1 MLGATQ
7 SYQRPRN
14 AILAAIPKDEYDRL
28 LSHLEVVQL
37 ARGSIVYNVG
47 DTVRHAYFVRTGML
61 SLLSVTAD
69 GNTVEVAVVGN
80 EGVAGV
86 STDFNASTSPHQVV
100 VQSAGDAVRLRASH
114 LREAFRR
121 GGRFQELLL
130 RYTHS
135 LLAQVSQSAACNH
148 FHNIEQRLCRQL
160 LVSCDRVQSATFYM
174 TQEFISQM
182 LGAPRSGVTAAASAL
197 KGKGLIS
204 YSRGKITIL
213 DRRGLEAAACECYR
227 MLADEVANLVTRSPT
242 A

>member
-7 SYQRPRN
+7 SYKRPGN
-14 AILAAIPKDEYDRL
+14 AILAAMPKDEYDRL
-28 LSHLEVVQL
+28 FSHLEVVQL
-37 ARGSIVYNVG
+37 TRGRIVYNVG
-47 DTVRHAYFVRTGML
+47 DTVRHAYFVLTGVL

-86 STDFNASTSPHQVV
+86 STDFSASTSLHQIV
-100 VQSAGDAVRLRASH
+100 VQSAGDAIRLRADH
-114 LREAFRR
+114 LKEAFRR

-135 LLAQVSQSAACNH
+135 LLTQVSQSAACNH
-148 FHNIEQRLCRQL
+148 FHNTEQRLCRQL
-160 LVSCDRVQSATFYM
+160 LVSCDRVQSATFYL

-182 LGAPRSGVTAAASAL
+182 LGAPRSGVTAAASTL
-197 KGKGLIS
+197 KGRGLIS

-213 DRRGLEAAACECYR
+213 DRRGLEAATCECYR
-227 MLADEVANLVTRSPT
+227 MMADEKARLVTT
-242 A
+242 